1 MLIIGSPDTPPVA
14 RADGSWPYLASLM
27 ALPDPDA
34 EIESIALFE
43 DEMSF
48 AASVDSPYAQRDAI
62 DLHACGDE
70 PFVSLGEGFAT
81 RHGFMEAFR
90 AAGVAPNVVMRV
102 GDICSLTNLVSGGV
116 GCSLLPGRVRDLVA
130 HRIALATARRTDD
143 PPDDRPGLP
152 ASSRARPEPAR
163 ARDRVPADGQRAERA
178 VTRRAHCPLSARA
191 RVASGRRIARRCV
204 RAYSSVWMARNTRFV
219 AIMAVMHRTAR
230 TGASATETT
239 CTTPPSAPSTR
250 SAT

>member
-81 RHGFMEAFR
+81 RHGFTEAFR

-102 GDICSLTNLVSGGV
+102 GDIFSLTNLVSGGV

-130 HRIALATARRTDD
+130 HRVALVPLAGPTIRQTIGLGFLHRRERDPNLLALATVCRLTVKGSNAR
-143 PPDDRPGLP
+143 
-152 ASSRARPEPAR
+152 
-163 ARDRVPADGQRAERA
+163 
-178 VTRRAHCPLSARA
+178 
-191 RVASGRRIARRCV
+191 
-204 RAYSSVWMARNTRFV
+204 
-219 AIMAVMHRTAR
+219 
-230 TGASATETT
+230 
-239 CTTPPSAPSTR
+239 
-250 SAT
+250 